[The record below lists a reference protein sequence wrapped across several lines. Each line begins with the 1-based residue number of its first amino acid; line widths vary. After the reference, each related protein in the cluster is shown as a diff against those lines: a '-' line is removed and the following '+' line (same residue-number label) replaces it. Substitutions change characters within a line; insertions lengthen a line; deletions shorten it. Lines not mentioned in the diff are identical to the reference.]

1 MQVHPRWRRHLLQR
15 GRDPSR
21 LNLPGD
27 LPIQKNHREIQLLRL
42 MTRTLDT
49 LQVRDDMT
57 A

>member
-1 MQVHPRWRRHLLQR
+1 MQGHPRWRRHLLQR